1 MVTNQDIAH
10 ILYQIAEYLAMEEIP
25 FKPRAYEKVARTIES
40 TEESVEQIYKS
51 GGLKALK
58 EIPGVGTS
66 IAETIEELIKTGHS
80 KYYEELKK
88 KTPVEV
94 EELTAIEGV
103 GPKTILNLYKEL
115 GIKNIA
121 DLKKAASEGKIGKL
135 PNFGKKTEQKILKGI
150 ELHAKHGGRFSLGQ
164 ALPLA
169 LRIQARL
176 SKLENVERVE
186 IAGSLRRRKETIG
199 DCDILAISAKPEAI
213 MEYFV
218 GMNEVV
224 HVYGKGKTKTM
235 VRLSNGIDV
244 DLRVVPHKSFGAAL
258 NYFTGNKD
266 HNVKLRQIAIKK
278 GLKLSEYGIFS
289 GKKGDKY
296 VAGKNE
302 EEVYKKLGLVYI
314 EPELRENTGE
324 IEAARSGKLPDLIGY
339 DDLLGDLQVQSD
351 WTDGQNSI
359 EDLAKAAIKLGRKY
373 IAITDHTKRLAMTHG
388 LDEKRIL
395 KQMVEIDKL
404 NKKFSGS
411 TSLTTSGFKILKGT
425 ECDILK
431 DGSLDLPDEILSKL
445 DFVGVSIHSYFNM
458 PREEMTKRIVRAISN
473 PHVDI
478 FFHPTGRLINKRD
491 PYEIDMEEVIGVA
504 KRTGTILEINAHPER
519 LDLKDEYIRKAN
531 IAGIKF
537 SINSDAHSINDL
549 NLLHYGIAQARRGWT
564 EKKSVINTYPI
575 ERMLRLLKH

>member
-1 MVTNQDIAH
+1 MATNQDIAR

-40 TEESVEQIYKS
+40 LEESVEQIYKS

-339 DDLLGDLQVQSD
+339 DDLLADVQVQSD
-351 WTDGQNSI
+351 WTDG
-359 EDLAKAAIKLGRKY
+359 
-373 IAITDHTKRLAMTHG
+373 
-388 LDEKRIL
+388 
-395 KQMVEIDKL
+395 L
-404 NKKFSGS
+404 N
-411 TSLTTSGFKILKGT
+411 
-425 ECDILK
+425 
-431 DGSLDLPDEILSKL
+431 
-445 DFVGVSIHSYFNM
+445 
-458 PREEMTKRIVRAISN
+458 
-473 PHVDI
+473 
-478 FFHPTGRLINKRD
+478 
-491 PYEIDMEEVIGVA
+491 
-504 KRTGTILEINAHPER
+504 
-519 LDLKDEYIRKAN
+519 
-531 IAGIKF
+531 
-537 SINSDAHSINDL
+537 
-549 NLLHYGIAQARRGWT
+549 
-564 EKKSVINTYPI
+564 
-575 ERMLRLLKH
+575 

>member
-1 MVTNQDIAH
+1 
-10 ILYQIAEYLAMEEIP
+10 
-25 FKPRAYEKVARTIES
+25 AYEKVARTIES

>member
-40 TEESVEQIYKS
+40 LEESVEQIYKS

>member
-58 EIPGVGTS
+58 EITGVGTS